1 MDEQRRDGFI
11 EQVLKC
17 RTASGRAELGQALS
31 AVCVRALPDVDGAAL
46 VFYIDSRA
54 QELVGASDPWAA
66 GIEEAQYTLGEG
78 PGFAVVAARAPVL
91 VPDLS
96 VDEVRWP
103 VFAGAARGEGLA
115 AAFLF
120 PLQVGAIL
128 LGTLG
133 LYRRRPGVLPA
144 EFVSEATLLADLVA
158 HKLLLQN
165 QRMGQEERIW
175 LETSYQ
181 DVSMATG
188 MLAVLLQISLEDAFL
203 RLRAHAFAAGRSV
216 LDVARDVLDRT
227 FPLDRLTD

>member
-1 MDEQRRDGFI
+1 MLR
-11 EQVLKC
+11 C

-31 AVCVRALPDVDGAAL
+31 AVCVRVLPDVDGAAL
-46 VFYIDSRA
+46 VFYSDSRA

-78 PGFAVVAARAPVL
+78 PGFATVAARGPVL

-103 VFAGAARGEGLA
+103 VFAGTTQDAGLA
-115 AAFLF
+115 AAFYF

-133 LYRRRPGVLPA
+133 LYRRRSGVLPA
-144 EFVSEATLLADLVA
+144 EFVFEAALLADLA
-158 HKLLLQN
+158 SHLLLIQN
-165 QRMGQEERIW
+165 EQMGREEQIW

-181 DVSMATG
+181 DVNMATG
-188 MLAVLLQISLEDAFL
+188 MLAAQLKISLEDAFL
-203 RLRAHAFAAGRSV
+203 RLRAHSFAAGRSV
-216 LDVARDVLDRT
+216 VDVAGDVLARRL
-227 FPLDRLTD
+227 PLDQLTD